1 MTATPTVLLYAC
13 NPALHV
19 SGALPLHRPCTPLAA
34 SHLRQELGVITMPA
48 APAPLL
54 LQCTIAALVLHSVLA
69 VHRARFQL
77 AALSQNR
84 RQLHTSLQQSRLRI
98 QHVQQ
103 AHRPVRRILVRLP
116 FHSSVCL
123 LLPLQADASFNMTRV
138 LGSARIWPSHPN
150 GAKDACLMAARS
162 STVLTDVM
170 RFSSGV
176 LKASILCPSALLL
189 LSLLLLPK
197 LLCRH
202 HLRRLHRILPHRQSW
217 TLMS

>member
-1 MTATPTVLLYAC
+1 M
-13 NPALHV
+13 
-19 SGALPLHRPCTPLAA
+19 
-34 SHLRQELGVITMPA
+34 
-48 APAPLL
+48 
-54 LQCTIAALVLHSVLA
+54 A
-69 VHRARFQL
+69 V
-77 AALSQNR
+77 
-84 RQLHTSLQQSRLRI
+84 
-98 QHVQQ
+98 
-103 AHRPVRRILVRLP
+103 
-116 FHSSVCL
+116 
-123 LLPLQADASFNMTRV
+123 
-138 LGSARIWPSHPN
+138 
-150 GAKDACLMAARS
+150 RS